1 MTQVII
7 GENEQLESAIRR
19 FRRKV
24 SHAGLF
30 ADMKKNRHFETIA
43 EKHKRKEIARHRE
56 RRRFKSRGRSSR

>member
-1 MTQVII
+1 MTQVTI

-30 ADMKKNRHFETIA
+30 ADMKKNRYFETLA
-43 EKHKRKEIARHRE
+43 QKHKRKEVARHRE
-56 RRRFKSRGRSSR
+56 RRRFKNRGRSN